1 MNNHKLKKNVTHHD
15 TRTSI
20 VHEEAKFFKNLD
32 RKKKLLPKK
41 KEELIDLQIERA
53 SKIQRNNLL
62 SEQIDALEKEI
73 RSIENNQEEI
83 DYHLK
88 MSKFITECDLK
99 NNQETKNNGG
109 AFFKKTASYNAGEK
123 FDTYMAVC
131 FGHIPKD
138 SEKNYHKKILLCN
151 YCSNTPLIVEPQTAS
166 AICPECG
173 VSIHYQ
179 DETTNPEFR
188 EGVQIISPYAYK
200 RINHF
205 KEWLAQLQAKES
217 TEIPE
222 DVFNSIL
229 LELKKRRISDPK
241 KVTTSLIRNILK
253 FLRHNK
259 YYEHIPTIIQRIT
272 GKQAPSLSQELEN
285 HLVNMFREI
294 QEPFAKHKQIVAP
307 DRKNFLSYSYTLNK
321 MCELLGETD
330 LLQYFPLLKSRDKNY
345 VQDKI
350 WKGICSDLGWQF
362 NRSV

>member
-20 VHEEAKFFKNLD
+20 VHEEAKFFKNLEKK
-32 RKKKLLPKK
+32 RKSLPKK
-41 KEELIDLQIERA
+41 KEELLEIKKKFHGRILSPVIKETIKQLETEINIIETN
-53 SKIQRNNLL
+53 K
-62 SEQIDALEKEI
+62 
-73 RSIENNQEEI
+73 EEI
-83 DYHLK
+83 EYHLN
-88 MSKFITECDLK
+88 MSRFITECELK
-99 NNQETKNNGG
+99 NSEQKRYSEDK
-109 AFFKKTASYNAGEK
+109 FFTKTASYNAGEK
-123 FDTYMAVC
+123 FDTYMEVC
-131 FGHIPKD
+131 FGHTPKD
-138 SEKNYHKKILLCN
+138 PEIKYNKKILLCE
-151 YCSNTPLIVEPQTAS
+151 YCTNSPLIIEPQTAS
-166 AICPECG
+166 AICQECG

-229 LELKKRRISDPK
+229 LELTKRRITDPK
-241 KVTTSLIRNILK
+241 KVTTSLIRTILK
-253 FLRHNK
+253 NLRHNK

-272 GKQAPSLSQELEN
+272 GKQAPSLSQELET

-294 QEPFAKHKQIVAP
+294 QEPFSKHKQLVAP
-307 DRKNFLSYSYTLNK
+307 QRKNFLSYSYTLNK

-350 WKGICSDLGWQF
+350 WKGICSDLGWTF
-362 NRSV
+362 HRSV